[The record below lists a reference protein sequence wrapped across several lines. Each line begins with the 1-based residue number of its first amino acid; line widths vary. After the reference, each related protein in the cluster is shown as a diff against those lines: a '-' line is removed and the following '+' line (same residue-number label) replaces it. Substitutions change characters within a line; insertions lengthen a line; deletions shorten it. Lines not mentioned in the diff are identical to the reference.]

1 MISVSLPSTRTSLGV
16 KEGDNYPV
24 YWSEGDKIVVNG
36 IESSKAA
43 IDAGDSSKATFAIGD
58 NIEHPY
64 YITYPYCNATTAEQ
78 PIVLFPAEQIY
89 VEGSFSQGSAPM
101 CGYVAGA
108 SDAVSLR
115 HLAAVL
121 RLPVK
126 AHAEGTFLQ
135 KIVIKSLYGVKLA
148 GEFLVDCQGAAISPA
163 SNTGSSVTYTLP
175 ADFALSTIE
184 ESLFHITLP
193 SGELDECVVEFVES
207 ADRKMTAYWSAD
219 KVKAGVVREFKTIT
233 YKAGTSLAL
242 TALESEDDAL
252 DIYPNPSVRGYVR
265 DTAGNGIEGVSV
277 SDGFTV
283 VRTNAEGYYALH
295 ASSDAW
301 YIYISI
307 PAEFE
312 IPRGEYGLP
321 CFYQRYDVAKK
332 RYDFELKPLAGGK
345 ENKFALFTLADI
357 HITSKAK
364 ADYFKNRVISH
375 VNKQYDAYAQQ
386 GIPAYGVNLGD
397 NITNYSSAN
406 TSAWRDDILPGL
418 ALSKTPMFSVFGN
431 HDCIFFNSDN
441 KLDTDEHNSTF
452 NIKVQREFEEMFGP
466 VNYSFD
472 RGDAHIVCMRNI
484 LYAEDQSGNISRGF
498 SAEQYRWLKQ
508 DLANV
513 PKDKMALLCVHHQMY
528 DSTDPYCQEVLALF
542 AQYKE
547 AHIFSGHGH
556 IHRNVRNANHNSI
569 YEHVNCAVAGPVW
582 TFDRCGD
589 GTPCGYQIFTAEGT
603 TLTDWY
609 FISHVEGIDTRDHQ
623 MHLYRGNSITG
634 AEISGTN
641 ANGTKGYYK
650 FNFGENVI
658 LANVYNADSK
668 WNIAVYEDG
677 EYSGK
682 MELASGLKPNY
693 STLIGDGSY
702 DNPFRFA
709 EGVESGM
716 DLYIPGFHLGLK
728 GRKTSHSGAWQLCTH
743 MYKYELKNKDAKVK
757 VVVTDRWGKVYEE
770 DNFVDGTV
778 YTFSEL

>member
-1 MISVSLPSTRTSLGV
+1 MKRFVNIFSFVLLFFGCQSDRALSNEGETVISVSLPSTRTSLGV

-36 IESSKAA
+36 IESSEAA

-78 PIVLFPAEQIY
+78 PIVLFPAEQTY

-135 KIVIKSLYGVKLA
+135 KIVIKSLHGVKLA
-148 GEFLVDCQGAAISPA
+148 GEFLVDCQGAAISPT

-175 ADFALSTIE
+175 ADFTLSTIE

-242 TALESEDDAL
+242 TALGSEDDAL

-441 KLDTDEHNSTF
+441 KLDTDEHSSTF

-498 SAEQYRWLKQ
+498 SAEQYHWLKQ

-513 PKDKMALLCVHHQMY
+513 PKDKMALLCVH
-528 DSTDPYCQEVLALF
+528 
-542 AQYKE
+542 
-547 AHIFSGHGH
+547 
-556 IHRNVRNANHNSI
+556 
-569 YEHVNCAVAGPVW
+569 
-582 TFDRCGD
+582 
-589 GTPCGYQIFTAEGT
+589 
-603 TLTDWY
+603 
-609 FISHVEGIDTRDHQ
+609 HQ

-728 GRKTSHSGAWQLCTH
+728 GRKTSHSGAWQQCTH

-770 DNFVDGTV
+770 ENFVDGTV